1 MKITPPPLAS
11 LYVKRMLLE
20 ALCLRTCV
28 RASSR
33 AVCRVL
39 KLFSAKGAASS
50 QAWGNVPRF
59 VDRKGPSAEGATHLG
74 VESRFQRFVSDLIR
88 IPGALPQAYVI
99 TAPSAL
105 NRYCVFTATS
115 LPSVEQNGTTLTNAS
130 VFRAS
135 FIRVDSRDSWAL
147 RSFGGA
153 PNASPGQTGRALPI
167 LVFLSLFLICAWSF
181 AQTPD
186 SVAEREVQRRQA
198 GITQGEAAL
207 ARGQAAMKAKN
218 YAAAHEEFRTAITY
232 LPDAVVSGKAHDEAV
247 EGFCKS
253 GVVLAEARIAEGR
266 YADAEAILSEVLS
279 DRYDPKCRPAQ
290 ELYGHLR
297 QPGYFNKTMSPTFI
311 EKVEQV
317 KQLLT
322 EADGFYNSGRY
333 DLAMKRYDQV
343 LALDPYNTA
352 ARKGQEKI
360 NNTKYKYGEEA
371 YNETRSRQLW
381 QVEKGWEQPVRR
393 YGQAG
398 EPVGIGS
405 QKGLGGTAQITNKLN
420 TIIIP
425 RIEFRDATIR
435 EAIDFLRE
443 QAEENDT
450 SGTGKRGV
458 DIVLRMVPL
467 GQVAPPL
474 PPVAP
479 AGSPVPATTT
489 APGAPA
495 AAGAPA
501 GGTAPGTGPAAAA
514 RPVAPI
520 SNEPRITITLNQI
533 PLGEALRYIANQA
546 GLKVKVEP
554 YAVSI
559 VPMSEQSHDLITK
572 RYHVPPEFF
581 GGPLDVGYYLQAGG
595 AGGQTGAGGSA
606 QPAPVAENIIQKE
619 AVSYQTSSGVGT
631 GAGASSQS
639 NLLQG
644 TSTTRKHLEN
654 DRQLVGRADARTM
667 LLSMGVDFPPEASA
681 TFWPHTGVLI
691 VRNTQDNLDM
701 VDALVDQANASQ
713 PKQVEIE
720 SKFIEI
726 TQNNLKELGFDWLLG
741 PFNIG
746 NHKVFGSGGTG
757 TVNQA
762 NFPFN
767 NNGIPVGG
775 SGTTIPNDGTAGGP
789 ITAGNRSGSLAISAN
804 ALDALLFP
812 GASGVA
818 PGIFGLAGV
827 FTDPQFQVVIR
838 ALNQKKG
845 VDLLSA
851 PKVTT
856 KSGQRAIIEVVRE
869 FRYPKTYTQ
878 PQVPQIGS
886 STAVVGGVV
895 PVVVTPTTPQDW
907 ETRNTGVTL
916 EVEPVV
922 GENATT
928 IDLNLVPQVGEF
940 EGFINYGSPINAVG
954 VNTIGNVI
962 STSVPVLLTEN
973 VINQPVFSTRKVT
986 TSVSVYDGQT
996 VVLGGLM
1003 REDVQKTED
1012 KVPILGDIPLIGRAF
1027 RSNVEQHTKKNLV
1040 IFVTAKQVTAYGAP
1054 VEEQEEEGLL
1064 PPELPE
1070 VPAYK
1075 K

>member
-1 MKITPPPLAS
+1 MKITPQ
-11 LYVKRMLLE
+11 R
-20 ALCLRTCV
+20 V
-28 RASSR
+28 RCSGSR
-33 AVCRVL
+33 AGCNPLGNQHKVSWRAELCDAMRVRNSSVTGSPAFAML
-39 KLFSAKGAASS
+39 RRGRQELAPPFVRLF
-50 QAWGNVPRF
+50 
-59 VDRKGPSAEGATHLG
+59 
-74 VESRFQRFVSDLIR
+74 
-88 IPGALPQAYVI
+88 
-99 TAPSAL
+99 
-105 NRYCVFTATS
+105 
-115 LPSVEQNGTTLTNAS
+115 AS
-130 VFRAS
+130 VVIFC
-135 FIRVDSRDSWAL
+135 FILA
-147 RSFGGA
+147 G
-153 PNASPGQTGRALPI
+153 
-167 LVFLSLFLICAWSF
+167 LSLVCVSSS

-186 SVAEREVQRRQA
+186 NVAEREVQRRQT

-207 ARGQAAMKAKN
+207 ARGRAAMKAKD
-218 YAAAHEEFRTAITY
+218 YGAAHEEFRTAVMY
-232 LPDAVVSGKAHDEAV
+232 LPDAVVSGKAHDEAE

-279 DRYDPKCRPAQ
+279 ERYDAKCRPAQ
-290 ELYGHLR
+290 ELYAHLR

-311 EKVEQV
+311 DKVEKV
-317 KQLLT
+317 KRLLT
-322 EADGFYNSGRY
+322 EADGFYQSGRY
-333 DLAMKRYDQV
+333 DLAFKRYEEV
-343 LALDPYNTA
+343 LAEDPYNTA

-360 NNTKYKYGEEA
+360 NNTKYRYGEEA

-393 YGQAG
+393 YGATG
-398 EPVGIGS
+398 EPARLGI
-405 QKGLGGTAQITNKLN
+405 QKNLTDTARINNKLN

-425 RIEFRDATIR
+425 RVEFRDATLR
-435 EAIDFLRE
+435 EAVNFLRE
-443 QAEENDT
+443 QAVENDPAT
-450 SGTGKRGV
+450 EGERGIN
-458 DIVLRMVPL
+458 IVL
-467 GQVAPPL
+467 PPSVL
-474 PPVAP
+474 VQRPPPQPAGASPAP
-479 AGSPVPATTT
+479 AG
-489 APGAPA
+489 A
-495 AAGAPA
+495 AAAP
-501 GGTAPGTGPAAAA
+501 GTAPTGTPLVGAGQAGASQAVAQPSAPPAE
-514 RPVAPI
+514 RG
-520 SNEPRITITLNQI
+520 SITLELNHI

-554 YAVSI
+554 YAVSL
-559 VPMSEQSHDLITK
+559 VPRTEQSGDLLVK
-572 RYHVPPEFF
+572 RYRVPPEFF
-581 GGPLDVGYYLQAGG
+581 GGPLDVGYYIEGSLG
-595 AGGQTGAGGSA
+595 AGQTGAGGSA

-619 AVSYQTSSGVGT
+619 AVSYQTASGVGT
-631 GAGASSQS
+631 GAGATSQS

-644 TSTTRKHLEN
+644 TSTTRQHLLN
-654 DRQLVGRADARTM
+654 DRQLVGRADAKTM
-667 LLSMGVDFPPEASA
+667 LQSMGVQFPTINLPDGRADAASA
-681 TFWPHTGVLI
+681 TFWPHSGVLI

-720 SKFIEI
+720 SKFIEV

-746 NHKVFGSGGTG
+746 NHKLFGAGGTS
-757 TVNQA
+757 VNSTAANPA
-762 NFPFN
+762 NFPFVN
-767 NNGIPVGG
+767 TTGQPIGDTQPGQPIGQFPVTG
-775 SGTTIPNDGTAGGP
+775 
-789 ITAGNRSGSLAISAN
+789 GNRSGSLAISAN

-869 FRYPKTYTQ
+869 FRYPSTFTP
-878 PQVPQIGS
+878 PQVPSISS
-886 STAVVGGVV
+886 STGTTVVGGSTTV
-895 PVVVTPTTPQDW
+895 PVVVTPTTPQTW

-928 IDLNLVPQVGEF
+928 IDLNLVPQVVEF

-954 VNTIGNVI
+954 VNTIAGTI
-962 STSVPVLLTEN
+962 STSVPVRLTDN

-996 VVLGGLM
+996 VVIGGLM

-1012 KVPILGDIPLIGRAF
+1012 KTPIIGDIPLVGRLF
-1027 RSNVEQHTKKNLV
+1027 RTNVDQHIKRNLV
-1040 IFVTAKQVTAYGAP
+1040 IFVTARVITPAGLAFNN
-1054 VEEQEEEGLL
+1054 EEEEEEGLL
-1064 PPELPE
+1064 PPALPE

>member
-1 MKITPPPLAS
+1 MKITPQSVRCRGSQTGCNPLGNQQRETK
-11 LYVKRMLLE
+11 LTK
-20 ALCLRTCV
+20 
-28 RASSR
+28 
-33 AVCRVL
+33 VCFSGAHTPRVL
-39 KLFSAKGAASS
+39 FA
-50 QAWGNVPRF
+50 
-59 VDRKGPSAEGATHLG
+59 
-74 VESRFQRFVSDLIR
+74 
-88 IPGALPQAYVI
+88 
-99 TAPSAL
+99 APS
-105 NRYCVFTATS
+105 R
-115 LPSVEQNGTTLTNAS
+115 Q
-130 VFRAS
+130 
-135 FIRVDSRDSWAL
+135 
-147 RSFGGA
+147 
-153 PNASPGQTGRALPI
+153 
-167 LVFLSLFLICAWSF
+167 SLFVHFVIFCNCFLFVCASSF

-186 SVAEREVQRRQA
+186 SVAEREVQRRQT

-207 ARGQAAMKAKN
+207 ARGQAAMKAKD
-218 YAAAHEEFRTAITY
+218 YAAAHEEFRTAVLY

-247 EGFCKS
+247 DGFCKS
-253 GVVLAEARIAEGR
+253 GVILAEARIADGR
-266 YADAEAILSEVLS
+266 YADAEAILSEILS

-290 ELYGHLR
+290 ELYAHLR
-297 QPGYFNKTMSPTFI
+297 QPGYFNKTMSPTLI
-311 EKVEQV
+311 EKVEHV

-322 EADGFYNSGRY
+322 EADGFYLSGRY

-398 EPVGIGS
+398 EPTTIGS
-405 QKGLGGTAQITNKLN
+405 QRGLGGTAQITNKLN

-443 QAEENDT
+443 QSEENDT

-467 GQVAPPL
+467 GQVAAPP

-479 AGSPVPATTT
+479 AGSPVPPTT
-489 APGAPA
+489 AVPGAPGT
-495 AAGAPA
+495 AGAPA
-501 GGTAPGTGPAAAA
+501 GGTTPSTGPAAAT

-533 PLGEALRYIANQA
+533 PLGEALRYIAAQA
-546 GLKVKVEP
+546 NLKVKVEP

-559 VPMSEQSHDLITK
+559 IPLTEQSNDLVTK

-581 GGPLDVGYYLQAGG
+581 GGPLDVGYYLEAGLG
-595 AGGQTGAGGSA
+595 GGGQTGAAGSA
-606 QPAPVAENIIQKE
+606 QPAPVAENVIQKE
-619 AVSYQTSSGVGT
+619 AVSFQTASGVGT
-631 GAGASSQS
+631 GAGATSQS
-639 NLLQG
+639 NLIQG
-644 TSTTRKHLEN
+644 TSTTRQHLVN

-667 LLSMGVDFPPEASA
+667 LLSMGVDFPPGASA

-746 NHKVFGSGGTG
+746 NHKVFGAGGTSVTSPAANPG
-757 TVNQA
+757 
-762 NFPFN
+762 NFPFVN
-767 NNGIPVGG
+767 TTTQPIGDTLPGQPIGQFPVTG
-775 SGTTIPNDGTAGGP
+775 
-789 ITAGNRSGSLAISAN
+789 GNRSGSLAISAN

-812 GASGVA
+812 GAAGVA

-869 FRYPKTYTQ
+869 FRYPKTYTP
-878 PQVPQIGS
+878 PQVPSIGTS
-886 STAVVGGVV
+886 GQGQNAVV

-922 GENATT
+922 GGDATT
-928 IDLNLVPQVGEF
+928 IDLNLVPQVVEF

-954 VNTIGNVI
+954 VSTRAGVF

-986 TSVSVYDGQT
+986 TSVSVWDGQT

-1012 KVPILGDIPLIGRAF
+1012 KTPIIGDIPLVGRLF
-1027 RSNVEQHTKKNLV
+1027 RTNVDQHIKRNLV
-1040 IFVTAKQVTAYGAP
+1040 IFVTAHVVTPSGLAFNP
-1054 VEEQEEEGLL
+1054 EEEEEEGLL
-1064 PPELPE
+1064 PPALPE
-1070 VPAYK
+1070 APAYK

>member
-1 MKITPPPLAS
+1 MKTTPQSVRCSGSRVGCDPLGNQQKTE
-11 LYVKRMLLE
+11 L
-20 ALCLRTCV
+20 T
-28 RASSR
+28 
-33 AVCRVL
+33 RV
-39 KLFSAKGAASS
+39 S
-50 QAWGNVPRF
+50 
-59 VDRKGPSAEGATHLG
+59 
-74 VESRFQRFVSDLIR
+74 I
-88 IPGALPQAYVI
+88 
-99 TAPSAL
+99 
-105 NRYCVFTATS
+105 
-115 LPSVEQNGTTLTNAS
+115 
-130 VFRAS
+130 FRLS
-135 FIRVDSRDSWAL
+135 FIRSFCRGSRVGCNWLILAGDTPATTSIFQ
-147 RSFGGA
+147 SFRTNCFGVRCVV
-153 PNASPGQTGRALPI
+153 ASL
-167 LVFLSLFLICAWSF
+167 LVTVTSASSF

-186 SVAEREVQRRQA
+186 NVAEREVQKRQA
-198 GITQGEAAL
+198 GISQGEAAL
-207 ARGQAAMKAKN
+207 ARGQAAMKAKD
-218 YAAAHEEFRTAITY
+218 YGAAHEEFRTAVMY

-290 ELYGHLR
+290 ELYAHLR

-322 EADGFYNSGRY
+322 EADGFYQSGRY

-343 LALDPYNTA
+343 LTLDPYNTA

-381 QVEKGWEQPVRR
+381 QVEKAWEQPVRR
-393 YGQAG
+393 YGQTG
-398 EPVGIGS
+398 EPVAIGS
-405 QKGLGGTAQITNKLN
+405 QKNLGGTAQVSYKLN

-425 RIEFRDATIR
+425 RLEFRDASLR
-435 EAIDFLRE
+435 EAVDFLRE
-443 QAEENDT
+443 QAVENDPAT
-450 SGTGKRGV
+450 EGKRGV
-458 DIVLRMVPL
+458 NIVI
-467 GQVAPPL
+467 PPSL
-474 PPVAP
+474 AVQRIVTPPAAVSPAP
-479 AGSPVPATTT
+479 AGTGVPAT
-489 APGAPA
+489 APAGTPPAGAPPA
-495 AAGAPA
+495 AANRAGNLTAAPPPER
-501 GGTAPGTGPAAAA
+501 G
-514 RPVAPI
+514 
-520 SNEPRITITLNQI
+520 NITIELNQI

-554 YAVSI
+554 YAVSL
-559 VPMSEQSHDLITK
+559 VPKTEQSSDLLVK

-581 GGPLDVGYYLQAGG
+581 GGPLDVGYYLEGSLG
-595 AGGQTGAGGSA
+595 AGQGGAGGSA
-606 QPAPVAENIIQKE
+606 QPAPVAENVVQKE
-619 AVSYQTSSGVGT
+619 AVSYQTASGVGT
-631 GAGASSQS
+631 GAGATSQS
-639 NLLQG
+639 NLVQG
-644 TSTTRKHLEN
+644 TSTTRQHLLN

-667 LLSMGVDFPPEASA
+667 LLSMGVQFPTVTLPDGRADSASA

-741 PFNIG
+741 PFKVG
-746 NHKVFGSGGTG
+746 NQGAFGSGGTS
-757 TVNQA
+757 VNSPAANPA
-762 NFPFN
+762 NFPFVDPATQQPI
-767 NNGIPVGG
+767 GQFPVTG
-775 SGTTIPNDGTAGGP
+775 
-789 ITAGNRSGSLAISAN
+789 GNRSGSLAISAN

-812 GASGVA
+812 GVSGVA

-869 FRYPKTYTQ
+869 FRYPKTYSP
-878 PQVPQIGS
+878 PQVPSIGS
-886 STAVVGGVV
+886 TTTVANQVV

-922 GENATT
+922 GGDATT
-928 IDLNLVPQVGEF
+928 IDLNLVPQVVEF

-954 VNTIGNVI
+954 VNTIGGAI
-962 STSVPVLLTEN
+962 STSVPVTLTDN

-1003 REDVQKTED
+1003 REDVQKI
-1012 KVPILGDIPLIGRAF
+1012 KRL
-1027 RSNVEQHTKKNLV
+1027 SLV
-1040 IFVTAKQVTAYGAP
+1040 IFR
-1054 VEEQEEEGLL
+1054 
-1064 PPELPE
+1064 
-1070 VPAYK
+1070 
-1075 K
+1075 